1 VCGNIGDLPLIQ
13 HREHPAIGGG
23 GVTLHQDKAK
33 ATPPREQLQRLLG
46 PGGVKDGTLQ
56 RGDRLDSGYYVYMP
70 SVDDQDQSE
79 REERKAPVMQIA
91 VKLAGAI
98 HTADVIISINR

>member
-1 VCGNIGDLPLIQ
+1 
-13 HREHPAIGGG
+13 
-23 GVTLHQDKAK
+23 
-33 ATPPREQLQRLLG
+33 
-46 PGGVKDGTLQ
+46 
-56 RGDRLDSGYYVYMP
+56 MP

-79 REERKAPVMQIA
+79 REERKAPPMQIA